1 MEKIN
6 NQLEVEGRYF
16 HPLEAISF
24 FRKWENG
31 FIRNFIYT
39 IIFNTLIA
47 LSITVVLSLII
58 PLKSISQLQENFIQ
72 TWIISNVFGFLF
84 WALSWV
90 SRALLH
96 KINQQHFLVIVGFFT
111 MMSMFIM
118 VGAMYGMTFIHGFE
132 HMRSWIFSERQ
143 LKFNLFISMSVSF
156 VLAYIWHR
164 RLEEIKIQLKI
175 NEEKEIAEAAKLSA
189 AQANLRALQ
198 AQIEPHFL
206 FNTLSNVL
214 SLIDTQPALAKSML
228 EKMTHYLRASLTSAR
243 AEKSTIGN
251 EFLLMEQYLSI
262 LQVRMGERL
271 KMTIEFP
278 MELKD
283 YTLPPMLLQP
293 LVENAV
299 EHGIDPQLHGGEL
312 LLKATQNEQAIQ
324 IEISDNG
331 AGFQGGTSNGLGL
344 KNVRERLE
352 QIYRGKAQMSIT
364 ENQPTGT
371 RIILNIP
378 KEVVSI

>member
-1 MEKIN
+1 MEKKN
-6 NQLEVEGRYF
+6 NQHDVDGSYF
-16 HPLEAISF
+16 HPLEAIPF
-24 FRKWENG
+24 FKKWENG
-31 FIRNFIYT
+31 FVRNFIYT
-39 IIFNTLIA
+39 LIFNTLIA
-47 LSITVVLSLII
+47 MAITLVLSLIL
-58 PLKSISQLQENFIQ
+58 PLKSIDQLHENLLQ
-72 TWIISNVFGFLF
+72 TWIISNVFGFIF
-84 WALSWV
+84 WALSWM
-90 SRALLH
+90 SKTLLH
-96 KINQQHFLVIVGFFT
+96 KIKQQHFLVIVGFFT

-118 VGAMYGMTFIHGFE
+118 ASVMYGMTYLQGFE
-132 HMRSWIFSERQ
+132 HMRSWIFSGRQ
-143 LKFNLFISMSVSF
+143 LKFNLFISLSVSF

-164 RLEEIKIQLKI
+164 RLEETKVQLKI
-175 NEEKEIAEAAKLSA
+175 NEEKDIAEAAKLSA

-214 SLIDTQPALAKSML
+214 SLIDTQPVLAKTML

-251 EFLLMEQYLSI
+251 EFFLMEQYLSI

-271 KMTIEFP
+271 KMTIELP
-278 MELKD
+278 KELND
-283 YTLPPMLLQP
+283 YSLPPMLLQP
-293 LVENAV
+293 LVENAI
-299 EHGIDPQLHGGEL
+299 EHGIDPQLNGGEL